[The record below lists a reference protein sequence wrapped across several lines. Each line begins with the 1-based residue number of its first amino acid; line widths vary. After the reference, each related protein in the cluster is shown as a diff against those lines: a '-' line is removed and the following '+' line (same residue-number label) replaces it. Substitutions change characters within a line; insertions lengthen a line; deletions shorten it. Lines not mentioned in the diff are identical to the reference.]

1 MGILSQVS
9 TQDKHVKL
17 QAKTFLAGDLG
28 LGMGALLPYAC
39 AALGGLCNLTTQEPE
54 IVSSLI
60 FAFAGAFLLLWT
72 WHAFPVTLY
81 RLPYSVRFPQA
92 PKAILEQGH
101 LLTIE
106 EGSGQ
111 SDIESNTDVAPVGHC
126 ATESDFKS
134 RAMLLVSGSLRVF
147 VQSAAL
153 MAIAVYMHDVGYMG
167 YFRQSCAVAILCL
180 IPVPFEGFA
189 SGVWLQETFP
199 SLHKYGKRIS
209 S

>member
-1 MGILSQVS
+1 MG
-9 TQDKHVKL
+9 
-17 QAKTFLAGDLG
+17 
-28 LGMGALLPYAC
+28 
-39 AALGGLCNLTTQEPE
+39 
-54 IVSSLI
+54 
-60 FAFAGAFLLLWT
+60 
-72 WHAFPVTLY
+72 
-81 RLPYSVRFPQA
+81 
-92 PKAILEQGH
+92 
-101 LLTIE
+101 

-111 SDIESNTDVAPVGHC
+111 SDIESNTEEAPVGHS
-126 ATESDFKS
+126 AIESDFKG

-209 S
+209 FMTLVVLAVLSMSTLGFAFEASKQLSTGIFLTELILLQISLAFVAPSNVSRYQHKHVERSLVILE